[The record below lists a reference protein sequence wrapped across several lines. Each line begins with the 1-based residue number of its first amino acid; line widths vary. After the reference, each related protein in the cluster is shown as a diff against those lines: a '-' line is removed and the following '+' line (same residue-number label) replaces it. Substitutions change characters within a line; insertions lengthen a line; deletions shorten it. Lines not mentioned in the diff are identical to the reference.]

1 MPFGEGQVAE
11 PGWECWA
18 LVLPLKAVWS
28 GGKSPG
34 PNGRQPQRILRVS
47 QGNAGRA
54 REVAGSQSQVTRMG
68 WARLVSWS
76 PAQCLSACLRESWK
90 VGATS
95 THSSVVMYSFTAF
108 SGSRGL
114 GTGGLCATH
123 LEGFEDRQGGWRTE
137 WGEGWRRGGEKCPES
152 MSRAG
157 GSRTTDFCVR
167 RPELIS
173 QFPWKL
179 TAPENQAQAYL
190 EQVSGFPL
198 VGRREMSPPTKRGN

>member
-18 LVLPLKAVWS
+18 LVLLLKAVWS

-34 PNGRQPQRILRVS
+34 PNGRQPQRILSVS

-54 REVAGSQSQVTRMG
+54 REVAGSQSQVTWMG

-95 THSSVVMYSFTAF
+95 THRAVLLLFIASLP
-108 SGSRGL
+108 SREAEAWGPVAYVL
-114 GTGGLCATH
+114 PILRDLRTGREA
-123 LEGFEDRQGGWRTE
+123 
-137 WGEGWRRGGEKCPES
+137 GELSGEKGGDGVKRNAQKACQGQ
-152 MSRAG
+152 AG
-157 GSRTTDFCVR
+157 AEPQTSV
-167 RPELIS
+167 
-173 QFPWKL
+173 
-179 TAPENQAQAYL
+179 
-190 EQVSGFPL
+190 
-198 VGRREMSPPTKRGN
+198 